1 MTDSNPVLVEVT
13 RGGCVE
19 SCHRGAVAIVDSEGV
34 LHTGLG
40 DTERPVFPRSA
51 VKLIQALPLIESG
64 AADALELSDVHLAL
78 AASSHNAESLHV
90 EAARQMLTRAGV
102 DEDVLEC
109 GAHWASRPEILREQ
123 ARSHDTL
130 PPAVCNNCSG
140 KHSGFVCTAVHLG
153 LDPSGYTGAA
163 HPVQVAVRQ
172 VMEDVTGIAHAQ
184 AMRGLDGC
192 SIPTYAVPLRALA
205 NGFARMVSGNGLAAT
220 RANAARRLMRASMD
234 NPFYVA
240 GTDRYCTDV
249 MAAGDGAVYVK
260 TGAEGVFC
268 AALPTLG
275 LGIAVKCDDGATR
288 GAEAIMSGVLRQLLP
303 DNNNLMESLNR
314 FDGVLLKNCNQY
326 DVGSVRAVLS
336 LSDEPGR

>member
-1 MTDSNPVLVEVT
+1 MTDSNPVLVEIT

-19 SCHRGAVAIVDSEGV
+19 SRHRGAVAIVDSDGV
-34 LHTGLG
+34 LHTRLG

-64 AADALELSDVHLAL
+64 AADALDLSDVHLAL
-78 AASSHNAESLHV
+78 SASSHNAETLHI
-90 EAARQMLTRAGV
+90 EAARQMLTWAGV
-102 DEDVLEC
+102 DEEVLEC
-109 GAHWASRPEILREQ
+109 GAHWASRPARLREQ

-153 LDPSGYTGAA
+153 LDPTGYSGAA

-172 VMEDVTGIAHAQ
+172 AMEEITGVAHEQ
-184 AMRGLDGC
+184 AMLGLDGC
-192 SIPTYAVPLRALA
+192 SIPTYAIPLRALA
-205 NGFARMVSGNGLAAT
+205 YGFARMGSGNGLAAT
-220 RANAARRLMRASMD
+220 RANAARRLMRASTD

-249 MAAGDGAVYVK
+249 MAAGSGAVYVK

-275 LGIAVKCDDGATR
+275 LGVALKCDDGATR
-288 GAEAIMSGVLRQLLP
+288 GAEAIMSGVLRLLVP
-303 DNNNLMESLNR
+303 DNNKLMAALDR
-314 FDGVLLKNCNQY
+314 FDGVPLKNCNDY
-326 DVGSVRAVLS
+326 DVGSIRAVLS
-336 LSDEPGR
+336 PSGGSGH